1 MILANE
7 YLFNN
12 YIMQEQRDTHL
23 KKMFCVVKEKMIFE
37 VITYFVEKNRK
48 YSKLN
53 IDLLLR
59 KQFPFL
65 EKEGI

>member
-1 MILANE
+1 
-7 YLFNN
+7 
-12 YIMQEQRDTHL
+12 MQEQTKRYTFEENVL
-23 KKMFCVVKEKMIFE
+23 CGKEKMIFE
-37 VITYFVEKNRK
+37 VIYFVEKSRMLKNWK

-53 IDLLLR
+53 MDFLLR